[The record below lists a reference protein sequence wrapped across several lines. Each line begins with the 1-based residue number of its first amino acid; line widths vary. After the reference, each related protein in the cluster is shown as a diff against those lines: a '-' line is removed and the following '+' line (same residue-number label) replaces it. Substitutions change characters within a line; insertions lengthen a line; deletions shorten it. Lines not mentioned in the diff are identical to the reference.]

1 MTKDKVGWL
10 RTRSDGCGQ
19 GRSQH
24 CCPLFGGGELES
36 RSRHLWSVR
45 QSRCKSDL
53 RATIMGGGPS
63 STRDVK
69 LLERSVEITTR
80 SECVLSQPLSRGQ
93 HGDDRGGRL
102 IEGVLCKV
110 QQ

>member
-1 MTKDKVGWL
+1 
-10 RTRSDGCGQ
+10 
-19 GRSQH
+19 
-24 CCPLFGGGELES
+24 
-36 RSRHLWSVR
+36 
-45 QSRCKSDL
+45 
-53 RATIMGGGPS
+53 MGGGPS